1 MDSEM
6 GVHDRCPTKQL
17 RAWLV
22 NVCASRA
29 IDLTAALVLATW
41 GLLLVS
47 PWAVFGS
54 TTAYATFTALGLSE
68 AGWGLVFLAVAL
80 ALSGGVATG
89 RRRWRIVGLVGAAG
103 LFAFTATMFVL
114 GNPTGFGW
122 AGNFGYVVLCL
133 AALRRLNW

>member
-1 MDSEM
+1 MDSEV

-41 GLLLVS
+41 GLLLLLPMS
-47 PWAVFGS
+47 TFGG
-54 TTAYATFTALGLSE
+54 TGYAAFRVVGLSE

-80 ALSGGVATG
+80 VISAGLAWQHT
-89 RRRWRIVGLVGAAG
+89 RLRMVGLVLAMGV
-103 LFAFTATMFVL
+103 FAFIATMFLVS
-114 GNPTGFGW
+114 NVAGFGW
-122 AGNFGYVVLCL
+122 AGNYGYAALCL
-133 AALRRLNW
+133 VALRRLTW